1 MSDVKQK
8 QRDLYWAIQWSEDAC
23 QSLAD
28 LIRLAPELVYGK
40 RVAITSCDSGPYR
53 PTLDEVNA
61 GWSLVGNT
69 AISKKIED
77 PLELPAVGFDEWYVF
92 DDSPNITPTQHHVN
106 HYDFS
111 LFDESDVT
119 KSFWK
124 QINETTPLHVLGD
137 GAPNLFVVTRDRA
150 IFDLVQ
156 KFIATE

>member
-1 MSDVKQK
+1 MKQI
-8 QRDLYWAIQWSEDAC
+8 QRDGYWAIQWSEDAC

-28 LIRLAPELVYGK
+28 LIRVAPELVYGK

-53 PTLDEVNA
+53 PSLDEVNA
-61 GWSLVGNT
+61 GWSLVGST
-69 AISKKIED
+69 AISKEIEE

-92 DDSPNITPTQHHVN
+92 DETPNVVPTQNYVN

-111 LFDESDVT
+111 LLDESDVT
-119 KSFWK
+119 RSFWT
-124 QINETTPLHVLGD
+124 QIKETTPLHVLGD

-156 KFIATE
+156 NFIIKE